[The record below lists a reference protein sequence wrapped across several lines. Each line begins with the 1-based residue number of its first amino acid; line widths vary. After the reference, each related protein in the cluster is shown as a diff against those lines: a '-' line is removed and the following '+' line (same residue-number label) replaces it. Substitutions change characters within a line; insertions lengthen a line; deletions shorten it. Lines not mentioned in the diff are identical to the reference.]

1 MGLGFVLPILA
12 ILVGVL
18 SLSNLIIERR
28 PNAKEIIE
36 KIAKY
41 QAAIGLAAALI
52 SLLSLMS
59 INVILRMSFFDM
71 LLTFVCMGACLV
83 AGFILG
89 FPLIQSFVLTDLG
102 EEAEEKG
109 EAIRKKLL
117 PYHALAG
124 LLALGTGVYVFIFV
138 ALAGF
143 FK

>member
-1 MGLGFVLPILA
+1 MGFILPILA

-28 PNAKEIIE
+28 PDAKEIIE

-41 QAAIGLAAALI
+41 QAGIGLAAALI

-59 INVILRMSFFDM
+59 LNVIMRMSF
-71 LLTFVCMGACLV
+71 LNIALTFACMTSCLV

-124 LLALGTGVYVFIFV
+124 LVALGTGAYVMIFIAF
-138 ALAGF
+138 AGL